1 MTHLKKYNVPI
12 PQFHVSTSALDT
24 EQLLKKSPFSPV
36 VVKAQVL
43 AGGRGK
49 GTFHNGF
56 QGGVH
61 IVHTSSEASTITSK
75 MIGNRLITK
84 QTGPEGKPCNTVM
97 LAECVDT
104 SKE

>member
-1 MTHLKKYNVPI
+1 MNHLKKFNVPI
-12 PQFHVSTSALDT
+12 PQFHVSKSALET
-24 EQLLKKSPFSPV
+24 EQQLKKCPFSPV

-61 IVHTSSEASTITSK
+61 IVKTPSEAAAITSK

-84 QTGPEGKPCNTVM
+84 QTGAEGKPCNIVM

-104 SKE
+104 AKE